1 MHVYEVRPRKD
12 RRGVD
17 LLSDALPFGRMGSGK
32 SNYVVTVAVRR
43 AVQVA
48 TILGGMKPTVKAAAR
63 SFIICRIS
71 MIAASTIC
79 SRSLSTNLKTIRTLV
94 LAIMF
99 AASVVANAN
108 AGLHTVPSP
117 QIDGQLSATAVI
129 ADNDIWAVGF
139 SDQVPAP
146 PVVDSTLAEHFDG
159 TSWSII
165 PTPPLPSGN
174 AQFLG
179 VAGAASNDVWAV
191 GLSPS
196 GALVEHFD
204 GTSWSVVSSPAF
216 TGVSVAAIS
225 ADASN
230 DVWVVGGNGS
240 NAGVEH
246 WDGTSWSIIS
256 SPAFTG
262 VSLNAVSADASND
275 VWAVGVASTIF
286 GAPFS
291 GPAVLHFDGTSWSL
305 INPNTSLDSVSVT
318 ALSPTNVWAVGT
330 VFVFFNHR
338 THRKAAIE
346 HWDGTSWSI
355 VPSPDPTH
363 SPGLDSFLSGIAAIS
378 ASDVW
383 AVGFNFINLGGW
395 DTLTEHWD
403 GTSWKIIGSSNPG
416 NFKDALFGVSTL
428 SDGTVA
434 AVGFQQDQGFDAMAL
449 IMKK

>member
-1 MHVYEVRPRKD
+1 LIR
-12 RRGVD
+12 
-17 LLSDALPFGRMGSGK
+17 
-32 SNYVVTVAVRR
+32 
-43 AVQVA
+43 Q
-48 TILGGMKPTVKAAAR
+48 AAAR
-63 SFIICRIS
+63 LCTICKTG
-71 MIAASTIC
+71 MIAASINC
-79 SRSLSTNLKTIRTLV
+79 SRSLSPKFKTIRTLV
-94 LAIMF
+94 LAILF
-99 AASVVANAN
+99 AASVVATAN
-108 AGLHTVPSP
+108 AGLHAVSSP
-117 QIDGQLSATAVI
+117 QIDGQLLATAVI

-159 TSWSII
+159 TRWSIV

-174 AQFLG
+174 AELLG

-196 GALVEHFD
+196 GALVEHWD
-204 GTSWSVVSSPAF
+204 GTSWSLVSSPAF

-225 ADASN
+225 AHASN

-246 WDGTSWSIIS
+246 WDGTSWSLVS

-275 VWAVGVASTIF
+275 VWAVGTASTIF

-291 GPAVLHFDGTSWSL
+291 GPAVLHFNGTGWSL
-305 INPNTSLDSVSVT
+305 INPNTLLDFASVT

-330 VFVFFNHR
+330 VSVFFNHHL
-338 THRKAAIE
+338 HRRAAIE

-355 VPSPDPTH
+355 VSSPDPTH

-378 ASDVW
+378 ASDIW
-383 AVGFNFINLGGW
+383 AVGFNFASLGSW

-403 GTSWKIIGSSNPG
+403 GTSWKIIGSANPG
-416 NFKDALFGVSTL
+416 TFKNALFGVSTL

-434 AVGFQQDQGFDAMAL
+434 AAGFQQDEGFDAMAL
-449 IMKK
+449 IMGK